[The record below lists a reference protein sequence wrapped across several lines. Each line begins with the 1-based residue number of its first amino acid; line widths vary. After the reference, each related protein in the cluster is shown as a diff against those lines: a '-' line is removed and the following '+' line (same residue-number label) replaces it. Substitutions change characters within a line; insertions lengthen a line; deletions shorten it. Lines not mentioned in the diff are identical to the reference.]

1 MDWGLQHQFVSPVH
15 ALEETG
21 TRCHKGTNER
31 LGAEISQ
38 VTSRN
43 AELVKRLQDAPKPQQ
58 LELLGG
64 GRASFFLQSQRLPQS
79 MVLHRIA
86 PAPGS
91 DCRAAL
97 SRFMQ
102 RAVAL
107 EGAPMASL
115 PEVTDPTAPPRTWRI
130 PLQLL
135 DPNPHQPRRAVDEDT
150 LEGLVSSI
158 REHGLLQPIS
168 VRRIS
173 GGRYQLIA
181 GHRRLEA
188 YRRLFAAALDTDAR
202 ERFETIPAHEKYD
215 VTDEEMALFALVEN
229 LQRDDLSPV
238 DAALGLVRFQVAN
251 ELSNEALA
259 QRTGL
264 EPDRVKRL
272 LRLARA
278 PRVVQDACHEGVLVE
293 QVDQQGAAKLLPR
306 ATRNRAHPPEL
317 MAALELRQAARH
329 RRQVGA
335 QGRRANSEGHPSSA
349 AELGPWRRIRTF
361 RRAAISGG
369 KQRKTLSK
377 QRGFH
382 STSRALHQRAGGAQH
397 PPVVRLRRHRLLA
410 WRSERRSSRC

>member
-1 MDWGLQHQFVSPVH
+1 
-15 ALEETG
+15 
-21 TRCHKGTNER
+21 
-31 LGAEISQ
+31 
-38 VTSRN
+38 
-43 AELVKRLQDAPKPQQ
+43 
-58 LELLGG
+58 
-64 GRASFFLQSQRLPQS
+64 
-79 MVLHRIA
+79 
-86 PAPGS
+86 
-91 DCRAAL
+91 
-97 SRFMQ
+97 
-102 RAVAL
+102 
-107 EGAPMASL
+107 MASL

-293 QVDQQGAAKLLPR
+293 QVDQQGAAKLLPSGNPKLER
-306 ATRNRAHPPEL
+306 IRLEL
-317 MAALELRQAARH
+317 MAALEFARLHAIVAKSAPKRADERTAKAIH
-329 RRQVGA
+329 RA
-335 QGRRANSEGHPSSA
+335 L
-349 AELGPWRRIRTF
+349 AERWALRRIRTF
-361 RRAAISGG
+361 CRAAISGG
-369 KQRKTLSK
+369 KQEEDIVEVAGPTPRPVLFINGPEV
-377 QRGFH
+377 RIRR
-382 STSRALHQRAGGAQH
+382 RAFATASSAERAALVEVLKALLAELTHGAAGGGTAA
-397 PPVVRLRRHRLLA
+397 PGV
-410 WRSERRSSRC
+410 ERVATLPAD